1 MNLPQRLEQYWQSQ
15 QFPHK
20 KEKILLAL
28 SGGKDSMT
36 LAFILHQIGCN
47 LSVAHCNFMLR
58 GAESDLDEQLVK
70 DWATENNIQCHSI
83 SFDTKKEM
91 ARNKTGV
98 QETARKLR
106 YDWFSTLCQEHQYK
120 AIATAHHANDNAET
134 LLIHLCK
141 GTGIAGLHGIPAK
154 NNNIIRPLLFAT
166 QAEISEYAT
175 EHQIPFREDASNS
188 STQYLRNA
196 VRHKILPVLNEIF
209 PDVVTQINQNIERF
223 KQVETIYELAIA
235 EEKKKLMERRGND
248 YYIPIL
254 KLLKRPAYETIC
266 FEIFKEFGFTSA
278 QIPEILKLLHSESG
292 HYLSSESHRVIRNRM
307 FLIITEQ
314 ISPKT
319 DLIVIDQ
326 IPCSIE
332 TSEGQFNF
340 TIVEATKH
348 IDESKHSAYLDL
360 DTLKLP
366 LLLRRWRIGDYF
378 YPLGMG
384 MKKKK
389 ISRFLIDQK
398 VPIHEKEK
406 VWIVECQQKI
416 AWLAAMRIDERFKV
430 KNDTKKLLKITFL
443 AT

>member
-1 MNLPQRLEQYWQSQ
+1 MNLPQRLEQYWQAQ

-28 SGGKDSMT
+28 SGGKDSMA
-36 LAFILHQIGCN
+36 LASILHQIGCN
-47 LSVAHCNFMLR
+47 LTVAHCNFMLR
-58 GAESDLDEQLVK
+58 GTESELDEQLVK
-70 DWATENNIQCHSI
+70 DWAAQNNILCHSI

-106 YDWFSTLCQEHQYK
+106 YDWFSNLCKEHHYV
-120 AIATAHHANDNAET
+120 AIATAHHANDNVET
-134 LLIHLCK
+134 LLINLCK

-154 NNNIIRPLLFAT
+154 NNKIIRPLLFAT
-166 QAEISEYAT
+166 QAEITEYVI
-175 EHQIPFREDASNS
+175 EHQTPFREDASNS

-196 VRHKILPVLNEIF
+196 VRHKIIPALSELF
-209 PDVVTQINQNIERF
+209 PDVISQISHNIERF

-235 EEKKKLMERRGND
+235 EEKKKLIERRGND

-254 KLLKRPAYETIC
+254 KLLKRPSYESIC
-266 FEIFKEFGFTSA
+266 FEIFKEFGFSSA
-278 QIPEILKLLHSESG
+278 QVPEILKLLNSESG

-307 FLIITEQ
+307 FLIITEI

-319 DLIVIDQ
+319 DLIIIDQ

-340 TIVEATKH
+340 RIVESTKH
-348 IDESKHSAYLDL
+348 IDESKYTAYLDL

-406 VWIVECQQKI
+406 VWIVESQQKI

-430 KNDTKKLLKITFL
+430 KNATKKLLKITFL
-443 AT
+443 PK

>member
-1 MNLPQRLEQYWQSQ
+1 MNLPQRLEQHWQAQ
-15 QFPHK
+15 QFPDK

-36 LAFILHQIGCN
+36 LASLLHQIGCN
-47 LSVAHCNFMLR
+47 LAVAHCNFMLR
-58 GAESDLDEQLVK
+58 GTDSDLDEQLVK
-70 DWATENNIQCHSI
+70 DWATQNNILCHCI

-106 YDWFSTLCQEHQYK
+106 YDWFSTLCKEHHYA
-120 AIATAHHANDNAET
+120 AIATAHHANDNVET
-134 LLIHLCK
+134 LLINLCK

-166 QAEISEYAT
+166 RAEITEYAT
-175 EHQIPFREDASNS
+175 EHQIPFSEDASNS

-223 KQVETIYELAIA
+223 KQVENIYELAIA
-235 EEKKKLMERRGND
+235 KEKKKLMERRGND

-254 KLLKRPAYETIC
+254 KLLKRPSYKSIC
-266 FEIFKEFGFTSA
+266 FEIFKEFGFSSA
-278 QIPEILKLLHSESG
+278 QVPEILKLLKSESG

-307 FLIITEQ
+307 FLIITEL

-319 DLIVIDQ
+319 DFIIIDK
-326 IPCSIE
+326 IPCSIK

-340 TIVEATKH
+340 NIVEPTKH
-348 IDESKHSAYLDL
+348 LDESKFTAYLNL

-366 LLLRRWRIGDYF
+366 LIVRRWRIGDYF

-406 VWIVECQQKI
+406 VWIIESQQKI
-416 AWLAAMRIDERFKV
+416 AWLAAMRIDERFKI
-430 KNDTKKLLKITFL
+430 KNDTKKLLKINFL